1 MSRNEII
8 KGTAILTITGFIT
21 RFMGFFYRIYLS
33 RTFGEE
39 GVGIYQLVFPVFT
52 FCHAAAAAGIE
63 TALSRAIARRKAEH
77 KLEEC
82 QILFGI
88 SVAITMGISVILLI
102 LVQKNADFI
111 AVNILNEPRCSQML
125 IILSYSVPLSSIHGC
140 ICGYYYGLKETQV
153 PASSQLL
160 EQIVRIGSVY
170 LISAFA
176 LSHSGTVSITYAV
189 LGLVLGEFSAALF
202 SFQFLWNRFEKQRIS
217 CYRRRILPCSAE
229 LLKMSIPLTANRMF
243 LTALQS
249 IESISIP
256 AELQKYG
263 HSTETS
269 LSIYGVL
276 TGMAMPCIF
285 FPTAIT
291 NAAAV
296 MLLPTVAELQAVDAR
311 EKMNDLIRNV
321 LVLCVGLGSVFCVFF
336 LVFGNYIGTAFF
348 DSPLA
353 ARFILNLAFICPFL
367 YASATMISMINGL
380 GRATST
386 FFINITGILIRIF
399 CIHFFMSRMGISAY
413 LYGLLISQITVF
425 VLAII
430 TLKRATAPK

>member
-8 KGTAILTITGFIT
+8 KGTAILTITGIVT

-33 RTFGEE
+33 RTFGGE

-52 FCHAAAAAGIE
+52 FCHAAASAGIE
-63 TALSRAIARRKAEH
+63 TALSRAVARKKAEH
-77 KLEEC
+77 KISEC
-82 QILFGI
+82 QVLFWI
-88 SVAITMGISVILLI
+88 SVSISMTVSVILLI
-102 LVQKNADFI
+102 FVQRYAESI
-111 AVNILNEPRCSQML
+111 ALNLLHEPRCSEML
-125 IILSYSVPLSSIHGC
+125 IILSYALPLSSIHGC
-140 ICGYYYGLKETQV
+140 ICGYYYGLKETQI
-153 PASSQLL
+153 PASSQLI
-160 EQIVRIGSVY
+160 EQVVRIGSVCM
-170 LISAFA
+170 ISAFA

-202 SFQFLWNRFEKQRIS
+202 SFQFLWNRFEKQKIS
-217 CYRRRILPCSAE
+217 HFYKKLFPCSIE
-229 LLKMSIPLTANRMF
+229 ILKISVPLTANRMF

-263 HSTETS
+263 HSAETS

-311 EKMNDLIRNV
+311 RKMKELIRNV
-321 LVLCVGLGSVFCVFF
+321 LTLCVGLGTIFCVFF
-336 LVFGNYIGTAFF
+336 LLFGSYIGNSFF
-348 DSPLA
+348 ASPLA
-353 ARFILNLAFICPFL
+353 AQFILNLAFICPFL
-367 YASATMISMINGL
+367 YASATMTSMINGL
-380 GRATST
+380 GKATST
-386 FFINITGILIRIF
+386 FFINITGILIRII
-399 CIHFFMSRMGISAY
+399 CIRGFMKELGISAY

-425 VLAII
+425 ILAVF
-430 TLKRATAPK
+430 TLKRATKAK